1 MTIRNLAPLF
11 NPTSVALIGA
21 SGTPGTLGAVVLDNV
36 LSGGFPGAVYAVN
49 PRHMDYRGADWV
61 PSVDRLPGAPDLA
74 IVMTPAET
82 VPGVIAELGAIGTK
96 CAVVISAG
104 ITDANGLRHK
114 MLDAARPHLLRVVG
128 PNCLGISAP
137 HAKLNATFA
146 RTAARPGRLGLISQ
160 SGALVTAILDWADN
174 RQIGFSGVASVGD
187 MADVDLGDL
196 IDLFAVDPRTD
207 AIMLYVEGLT
217 DAAKF
222 LSAARAAAVSKPV
235 IAIKAGRTAAGAAA
249 ALSHTGALAGSYDV
263 YRAAFAR
270 AGIVTVDTLT
280 ELFDAA
286 EVLCHRRHVRGERL
300 SIVTNGGGAG
310 ILAVDAMGLND
321 AKLASLSPRT
331 QAALDR
337 SLPRGWSGANPI
349 DIRGDAGPEQ
359 YRLAIRAALR
369 DDGTDA
375 LLVMNCPTGT
385 AEPVA
390 VTAAVRRE
398 IDAARADRIDKPVLA
413 CWLGDT
419 NSEVAREQFRG
430 LGMPVYRS
438 PDDAVRGF
446 GYLLAARRAREALTD
461 APADIR
467 GIGASRQAAQRIIDR
482 VRADQRTLLTEVE
495 AKELLSA
502 YGVPTVPTRF
512 APSVEAVEEACGWLH
527 PPFVVKLVS
536 PDIIHK
542 SEVGGVALELPDHK
556 AAAAAACRMEQLV
569 LKSRPTAR
577 ITGYAVE
584 EMIARPHGHEVFA
597 GIATDPTF
605 GPVVMFGAGGTSVEV
620 VADRAIALPPL
631 DHAQAGALI
640 GQTRIA
646 KLLAGYR
653 NVPPADLSAL
663 AGVLCALSQLT
674 IDLPDVR
681 ELDINPILVSAA
693 GVIALDARIVI
704 APEPQASA
712 RLAIRPAP
720 MGWTAQL
727 RTQSGVEILVRPVR
741 ADDEPLLAE
750 FFTHVSPEDLRF
762 RFMSG
767 LTTVGHDRLAM
778 MTHVD
783 YRRTISFL
791 AFDKSSGTLLATAML
806 AADPDRTRAEV
817 AMTTRS
823 DMKGKGIS
831 WSLFEHVLRYAEAER
846 IGTIEAIECADHD
859 AALRMERE
867 MGFAAEADPDDP
879 TLRIVRR
886 KLAGAAGA

>member
-1 MTIRNLAPLF
+1 MTIRNLSPLF
-11 NPTSVALIGA
+11 NPVSVALIGA
-21 SGTPGTLGAVVLDNV
+21 SGTPGTLGATVLENV
-36 LSGGFPGAVYAVN
+36 LSGGFLGAVYAVN
-49 PRHMDYRGADWV
+49 PHHMDYRGADWV
-61 PSVDRLPGAPDLA
+61 PSVDQLPGAPDLA

-82 VPGVIAELGAIGTK
+82 VPGVITELGTIGTK

-104 ITDANGLRHK
+104 ITDENGLRQK

-128 PNCLGISAP
+128 PNCLGILAP

-160 SGALVTAILDWADN
+160 SGALVTAMLDWADH
-174 RQIGFSGVASVGD
+174 RQIGFSGIASVGD

-207 AIMLYVEGLT
+207 AILLYVEGVT

-222 LSAARAAAVSKPV
+222 LSAARATAITKPV
-235 IAIKAGRTAAGAAA
+235 IAIKAGRTTAGAEA

-286 EVLCHRRHVRGERL
+286 EVLCRRPHLRGDRL
-300 SIVTNGGGAG
+300 SVVTNGGGAG
-310 ILAVDAMGLND
+310 ILAVDALG
-321 AKLASLSPRT
+321 ATSARLASLTPKLK
-331 QAALDR
+331 AALDR
-337 SLPRGWSGANPI
+337 SLPRGWSGGNPI
-349 DIRGDAGPEQ
+349 DIRGDAGPED

-369 DDGTDA
+369 DEGADA

-385 AEPVA
+385 AEPLA
-390 VTAAVRRE
+390 IAAAVRRE

-413 CWLGDT
+413 CWLGDS
-419 NSEVAREQFRG
+419 NCEVALEQFRG
-430 LGMPVYRS
+430 LAMPVYRT

-446 GYLLAARRAREALTD
+446 GYLLAARQAQDALTD

-467 GIGASRQAAQRIIDR
+467 DIAPCRQAALQVIDR
-482 VRADQRTLLTEVE
+482 VRTDRRTLLTEVE
-495 AKELLSA
+495 SKELLAA
-502 YGVPTVPTRF
+502 YKVPIVATRF
-512 APSVEAVEEACGWLH
+512 ASSVEAVEDACGWLR

-536 PDIIHK
+536 PDITHK
-542 SEVGGVALELPDHK
+542 SEVGGVALDLPDHK
-556 AAAAAACRMEQLV
+556 MAAAAACRMEQQL
-569 LKSRPTAR
+569 LKSHPRAR
-577 ITGYAVE
+577 IAGYAVE
-584 EMIARPHGHEVFA
+584 EMATRPDGHEVFA

-605 GPVVMFGAGGTSVEV
+605 GPVLMFGAGGTSVEV

-631 DHAQAGALI
+631 DHAQARGLI

-653 NVPPADLSAL
+653 NTPPADLDAL
-663 AGVLCALSQLT
+663 ADVLCALSQLT
-674 IDLPDVR
+674 IDLPDIC
-681 ELDINPILVSAA
+681 EFDINPILTSPA

-704 APEPQASA
+704 ASEPQASA
-712 RLAIRPAP
+712 RLAIRPPP
-720 MGWTAQL
+720 MEWTAEL
-727 RTQSGVEILVRPVR
+727 TTQSGVRLLIRPVR
-741 ADDEPLLAE
+741 GDDEPLLAE

-767 LTTVGHDRLAM
+767 VTKVGHDRLAM

-791 AFDKSSGTLLATAML
+791 AFDTTSGTLLATAML
-806 AADPDRTRAEV
+806 AADPDRTHAEV

-831 WSLFEHVLRYAEAER
+831 WSLFEHILRYAEAER
-846 IGTIEAIECADHD
+846 IGTVEAIECADHD

-867 MGFAAEADPDDP
+867 MGFTAKADPDDP

-886 KLAGAAGA
+886 ELTGAAHT